1 MSRFKDDF
9 LFGGAIA
16 ANQCEGAY
24 TEDGKGLSVADFL
37 PGGTTSSRK
46 PGFRFELDPDTY
58 YPRHVAID
66 FYHRY
71 KEDIALFAE
80 MGFRVLRI
88 SIAWSRIYPNGDDE
102 NANEAGLRYY
112 DDVISEIRKYGM
124 EPLVTISHFEMPY
137 ALIDKY
143 NGWTNK
149 KMIDIFLKY
158 AETLFRRYGN
168 QVKYWIVFNEINAG
182 VNDIKGDHEYA
193 IHTGIHFQ
201 PGDNRAQKV
210 YQAMHNQFVACA
222 KTVKLG
228 HEIMDDP
235 MVGGMVAFIP
245 RYPRTCDPEDVMKTF
260 EDNRK
265 KGVFCLDI
273 MAKGEYPFYLEHEL
287 KEKGVVLDRSEEE
300 LNLIKEYTIDYV
312 AFSYYMTLTDSAHP
326 ENYDKAEGNVFSGL
340 RNPYLEY
347 SPFGWSVDPLGIRYS
362 LNWLY
367 DRYNKPLFIV
377 ENGYGDYDEI
387 VDGQI
392 NDDTRIR
399 YLNDHLVQVSEA
411 LKDGVDLIG
420 YCTWGPID
428 LVSAGT
434 GDMEKRYGFIHVDLN
449 NKGEGSLRRLKKKSF
464 GWYKEVISSNGDS
477 LN

>member
-1 MSRFKDDF
+1 MSRFQNNF

-24 TEDGKGLSVADFL
+24 LEDGKGLSVADFL

-46 PGFRFELDPDTY
+46 PGFRFELDPGKY

-66 FYHRY
+66 FYHHYR
-71 KEDIALFAE
+71 EDVALFAE

-88 SIAWSRIYPNGDDE
+88 SIAWSRIYPHGDDE
-102 NANEAGLRYY
+102 TPNEAGLKYY
-112 DDVISEIRKYGM
+112 DDVINEIRKHGM

-149 KMIDIFLKY
+149 KMISVFTRY
-158 AETLFRRYGN
+158 AETLFRRYGDR
-168 QVKYWIVFNEINAG
+168 VRYWIVFNEINAG
-182 VNDIKGDHEYA
+182 VNDIKGTHEYA
-193 IHTGIHFQ
+193 IHTGIHFK
-201 PGDNRAQKV
+201 PEDNRAQLV

-222 KTVKLG
+222 ATVKLG
-228 HEIMDDP
+228 HELMKDP
-235 MVGGMVAFIP
+235 MIGGMVAFIP

-273 MAKGEYPFYLEHEL
+273 MARGEYPFYLEHEFRTR
-287 KEKGVVLDRSEEE
+287 GVILDRSEEE

-326 ENYDKAEGNVFSGL
+326 ERYDEAEGNVFSGL
-340 RNPYLEY
+340 ANPYLKY

-377 ENGYGDYDEI
+377 ENGYGDYDEVI
-387 VDGQI
+387 DGQI
-392 NDDTRIR
+392 NDDTRIQ
-399 YLNDHLVQVSEA
+399 YLNDHLKEVSNA
-411 LKDGVDLIG
+411 LEDGVRLLG

-449 NKGEGSLRRLKKKSF
+449 NKGEGTLRRTKKKSF
-464 GWYKEVISSNGDS
+464 EWYKEVIATNGDS
-477 LN
+477 LK